1 MKECRYCSKLT
12 KNTRHWKLGSVSFI
26 SAFCSDECKFKY
38 VDIKEKIAHQKKM
51 DKISKTT
58 LPPGHE
64 EKLLAIKNY
73 LCN

>member
-12 KNTRHWKLGSVSFI
+12 PNTRSWTLEKVGFVSP
-26 SAFCSDECKFKY
+26 FCNDKCKDEY
-38 VDIKEKIAHQKKM
+38 VYIKRKIEQQKKM
-51 DKISKTT
+51 DKIKKTT

-64 EKLLAIKNY
+64 EKLLVIEKY